1 MSQSAEISWKDINE
15 RKDNYM
21 VLCSGERRRRS
32 AEMLSEENITDA
44 IANWRK
50 KKSPFRLSRLFSD
63 LIG

>member
-1 MSQSAEISWKDINE
+1 VSQSAEISLKAINE

-21 VLCSGERRRRS
+21 ILCSVERSS
-32 AEMLSEENITDA
+32 AEMLSEGNITDA
-44 IANWRK
+44 IENWRK

>member
-1 MSQSAEISWKDINE
+1 VSQSAEISLKAINE

-21 VLCSGERRRRS
+21 ILCSGERRRS
-32 AEMLSEENITDA
+32 AEMLSEGNITDA